1 MTVKDIKAAIKEK
14 QTELENASGMIAVI
28 LENEIE
34 SLMIMEEMRK

>member
-1 MTVKDIKAAIKEK
+1 MSKKEIKAAIMEK

-28 LENEIE
+28 LETEIE